1 MANDNVK
8 TNTKTVISD
17 MKIIAHNESLF
28 LLYPTKNKKDVA
40 ELRAIHDHV
49 YYEFFFATKSKINFT
64 TEKGEYSFTESI
76 VVVPPKFKHVSYSEG
91 TGNFCINVT
100 ATDVNQMGGK
110 LGLLDYVK
118 KDDITAFKI
127 SEEISFYLKKLLDA
141 NVSSIF
147 GKAKTEA
154 LLRLIFLAIG
164 ETLEIHSEEK
174 GENEQDSRINYIL
187 EIDKFV
193 SNNYAKGNVDMSM
206 LAEKMHLSVRQ
217 VSRIIKREFNCS
229 FTELMNQK
237 RMDVASIL
245 LIKSEL
251 SISQIINELN
261 FETENYFYRV
271 FRKRYGTTP
280 LKYRKLAQKQ
290 RIL

>member
-1 MANDNVK
+1 M
-8 TNTKTVISD
+8 
-17 MKIIAHNESLF
+17 
-28 LLYPTKNKKDVA
+28 
-40 ELRAIHDHV
+40 
-49 YYEFFFATKSKINFT
+49 
-64 TEKGEYSFTESI
+64 
-76 VVVPPKFKHVSYSEG
+76 
-91 TGNFCINVT
+91 
-100 ATDVNQMGGK
+100 
-110 LGLLDYVK
+110 
-118 KDDITAFKI
+118 
-127 SEEISFYLKKLLDA
+127 
-141 NVSSIF
+141 SSIF

-187 EIDKFV
+187 EIDEFV